1 MHQQLQAHR
10 PELIKGELKVLNA
23 HGDLQWH

>member
-10 PELIKGELKVLNA
+10 PELIKRELKVLNA